1 MPKKVVTPAI
11 RDCMDLV
18 ISLTIKTN
26 SLALAAKS
34 CCQAEDYDAGFEIVL
49 QLEPLLH
56 DVTSLISA
64 ICKLRRPYD

>member
-1 MPKKVVTPAI
+1 MPKEVVTPAI
-11 RDCMDLV
+11 RDCTDLV
-18 ISLTIKTN
+18 ISMVIKTN

-56 DVTSLISA
+56 DITSVISA
-64 ICKLRRPYD
+64 VCKLRRLND

>member
-1 MPKKVVTPAI
+1 MPKEVVTPAI

-18 ISLTIKTN
+18 ISLIVKTN

-34 CCQAEDYDAGFEIVL
+34 CCQAEDYNAGFEIVL

-56 DVTSLISA
+56 DITSLISA
-64 ICKLRRPYD
+64 ICKLRCPYD